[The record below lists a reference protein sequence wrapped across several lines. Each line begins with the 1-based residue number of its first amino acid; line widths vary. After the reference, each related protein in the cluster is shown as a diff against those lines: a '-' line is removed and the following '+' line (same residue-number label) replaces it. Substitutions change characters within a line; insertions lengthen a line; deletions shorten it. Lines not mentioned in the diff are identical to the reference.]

1 MNWKGFFSLSIRRYF
16 RWNLLIVIIFFLLA
30 CVACLCLHTAWPRE
44 EESRFNVSFNVTLDA
59 NNDLS
64 ACRLVL
70 LSYTLPRCLIKFDY
84 SCACKLAQVKAGAR
98 ESRSDF
104 RTAVSSRVFFYVD
117 LRLWFIS
124 RKKKNWDRVLKTPF
138 EVTVTVE
145 TVSKRP
151 QEPPPHPPHPHLWT
165 YTAGV
170 TSRGKAKDYFTRALL
185 CLITGMT
192 AMAKQAKSG
201 REHHKPQWTNKERVS
216 SIILTCRM
224 FISRNI

>member
-1 MNWKGFFSLSIRRYF
+1 MFQTMNWFQPWKYEVF
-16 RWNLLIVIIFFLLA
+16 
-30 CVACLCLHTAWPRE
+30 
-44 EESRFNVSFNVTLDA
+44 
-59 NNDLS
+59 
-64 ACRLVL
+64 
-70 LSYTLPRCLIKFDY
+70 SYTLPRCLFKFNY
-84 SCACKLAQVKAGAR
+84 PCACKLVPVKAGAR
-98 ESRSDF
+98 ETRSDF
-104 RTAVSSRVFFYVD
+104 RTVVSTRVFFYVD

-124 RKKKNWDRVLKTPF
+124 KKKKLRSSAEDSLWSYCYCRDGI
-138 EVTVTVE
+138 E
-145 TVSKRP
+145 TSPRT
-151 QEPPPHPPHPHLWT
+151 PHPHLWT

>member
-1 MNWKGFFSLSIRRYF
+1 MNWKSFFSLSIRRYF

-124 RKKKNWDRVLKTPF
+124 RKKKLRSSAEDSLWSYCYCRDGI
-138 EVTVTVE
+138 E
-145 TVSKRP
+145 TSPRT
-151 QEPPPHPPHPHLWT
+151 PPHPPHPHLWT

-170 TSRGKAKDYFTRALL
+170 TSRGKAKDYFTRTLL